1 MEKTADGRKSSQTI
15 MNIMS
20 KGNSFIAI
28 GGAIVFLLTPAIQQ
42 LRAQS
47 LSSPATTAFS
57 GWTERYLANTNRQ
70 VRSGM
75 LAEGVAAAR
84 QYHDALKS
92 LIESDPRAALAFSRS
107 VTKAADLPPEIQREL
122 ETPFTN
128 NGDFIVQG
136 ALAAKGGPPV
146 EPLRRF
152 VRLGLRLYRAHVF
165 GQNLG
170 GVSQYDVPLSG
181 IALDNEAVLA
191 EPVATSKALQANAAT
206 AWTTGGKNV
215 LVIRVDFSDL
225 TGAPE
230 GYSAATVQNIADS
243 QIAPYY
249 IKSSYGLT
257 ALTNSVTTLVYRMPQ
272 TAAYYATN
280 DANGTLHTD
289 AENAAAANY
298 TITNYDRIIVFFASL
313 GSIAHS
319 QINYGGLADIGAKR
333 VWCNGEFDFRVI
345 AHELGHTYG
354 LYHGNLWQVSDGN
367 PISPSGVDTEYGDDF
382 DTMGANNANNLGTD
396 FCPWFKNLLGWVSD
410 SQVKTITTNGTYR
423 IYAFDQ
429 NNYVAA
435 PGESLALK
443 IAKDGTYNYW
453 VSCRTD
459 FTNNYSMTNGVYV
472 QWGYNY
478 TRQSDLLDMNTP
490 GTSDQDAGLYV
501 GGIFTDVAA
510 ASGQGVTIHPVSR
523 GGTPPNEYRDVQI
536 TFGTAPPIAPAFTL
550 APASQSGILGQTVN
564 FTATASGN
572 PAPTYQWQRQP
583 AGVTGWTP
591 VANNSTFAG
600 ATTTNLAATL
610 TALSLSGDLYRCVA
624 SNSQGST
631 TSAPPASLTVN
642 AALVISTLAGKTG
655 TLGTANGTG
664 TNATFGYPWGM
675 ACDPAGNVYVAEY
688 YDGTI
693 RKITPAGV
701 VSNFV
706 PAFSFS
712 GPEGLAID
720 AGMNLY
726 ICDSGHDVIK
736 RISPGGTITSLAG
749 SANVAGWAD
758 GTNAAAL
765 FSAPW
770 GVAVDSF
777 TNIFVSDYNSNVI
790 RKVSRIGATAN
801 WAVITIAGLPGQAG
815 SSNGTNNQARFNQ
828 PTGLACDP
836 AGNVY
841 VADSGNYTV
850 RKLSKDATGT
860 NWVVTT
866 IAGQAGSYG
875 HNDGSGTNALLSGPY
890 ALAADAAGNIYV
902 TDTGYGLIRI
912 ISTNGAVTTLA
923 GSNGSADGFYTAA
936 GFNSPYGIALDPFGN
951 IYLADTFN
959 YTLRVGHVALVTI
972 PALAITSAGQNRLL
986 NWPVPTSPY
995 RLQAT
1000 TNLVPANWIVI
1011 TNLPLT
1017 ITNHNLVTNTTGSS
1031 KMFYRL
1037 LNP

>member
-1 MEKTADGRKSSQTI
+1 MQPANKPLVAILGV
-15 MNIMS
+15 
-20 KGNSFIAI
+20 IAL
-28 GGAIVFLLTPAIQQ
+28 LLTTSIRQ
-42 LRAQS
+42 LHAQS
-47 LSSPATTAFS
+47 LSSSAITAFS
-57 GWTERYLANTNRQ
+57 NWAGRYTAQTNGQ
-70 VRSGM
+70 IQSAMV
-75 LAEGVAAAR
+75 AEGVAAAR
-84 QYHDALKS
+84 QRRVLLKS
-92 LIESDPRAALAFSRS
+92 LIESDPRSALALSRS
-107 VTKAADLPPEIQREL
+107 LTNAAGLPPEIRGEL
-122 ETPFTN
+122 ETPFTS

-136 ALAAKGGPPV
+136 AMAAKGGPQV

-152 VRLGLRLYRAHVF
+152 VRLGTHIYRAHVF
-165 GQNLG
+165 GKRLG
-170 GVSQYDVPLSG
+170 GVSQFDVPLSG

-191 EPVATSKALQANAAT
+191 EPAAPQIQQPSPPT

-215 LVIRVDFSDL
+215 LIIRVDFSDL

-257 ALTNSVTTLVYRMPQ
+257 SLTNTVTTLVYRMPK
-272 TAAYYATN
+272 TAAYYATGGSN
-280 DANGTLHTD
+280 DLLHTD

-298 TITNYDRIIVFFASL
+298 TIANYDRIIVFFASL
-313 GSIAHS
+313 GSIPNS
-319 QINYGGLADIGAKR
+319 QINYGGLADIGSYR

-382 DTMGANNANNLGTD
+382 DTMGANGPNNLRTD
-396 FCPWFKNLLGWVSD
+396 FCPWFKNILGWISD
-410 SQVKTITTNGTYR
+410 SQVKTVTSSGTYR

-429 NNYVAA
+429 NNYTSA
-435 PGESLALK
+435 PGELLALN
-443 IAKDGTYNYW
+443 IVKDSTYNYW

-490 GTSDQDAGLYV
+490 GVSDQDAGLYV

-510 ASGQGVTIHPVSR
+510 ASGQGVTIHPVDR
-523 GGTPPNEYRDVQI
+523 GGTPPNEYRDIQV
-536 TFGTAPPIAPAFTL
+536 TFGTAPPIAPTFTIT
-550 APASQSGILGQTVN
+550 PASQSGVLGQIVN
-564 FTATASGN
+564 FSATASGN

-583 AGVTGWTP
+583 AGSTGWTP
-591 VANNSTFAG
+591 VTNNNTFAG
-600 ATTTNLAATL
+600 ATTTNLAVTL

-624 SNSQGST
+624 SNSQGSA

-664 TNATFGYPWGM
+664 TNATFAYPWGM

-701 VSNFV
+701 VNNFV

-720 AGMNLY
+720 AGTNLY
-726 ICDSGHDVIK
+726 ICDSLHDVIK

-758 GTNAAAL
+758 GTNTAAL

-770 GVAVDSF
+770 GIAVDSF
-777 TNIFVSDYNSNVI
+777 TNVFVSDYNSNVI
-790 RKVSRIGATAN
+790 RKVSRIGSTAN

-815 SSNGTNNQARFNQ
+815 SSDGTNSQARFNQ
-828 PTGLACDP
+828 PAGLACDP
-836 AGNVY
+836 SGNVY
-841 VADSGNYTV
+841 VADSSNYTV
-850 RKLSKDATGT
+850 RKLAKDSTGT
-860 NWVVTT
+860 NWIVTT
-866 IAGQAGSYG
+866 IAGQAGIYG
-875 HNDGSGTNALLSGPY
+875 HNDGQGTNALFGWTY
-890 ALAADAAGNIYV
+890 ALASDSAGNIYV
-902 TDTGYGLIRI
+902 TDGGNRLIRI
-912 ISTNGAVTTLA
+912 ISTNGVVTTLA

-936 GFNSPYGIALDPFGN
+936 GFSSPYGIALDPFGN
-951 IYLADTFN
+951 IYIADTFN
-959 YTLRVGHVALVTI
+959 YTIRVGHVAQVTI
-972 PALAITSAGQNRLL
+972 PSLTITSAGQNRIL
-986 NWPVPTSPY
+986 NWPVPANTF

-1000 TNLVPANWIVI
+1000 TNLSPANWIA
-1011 TNLPLT
+1011 
-1017 ITNHNLVTNTTGSS
+1017 VTNIPVTIANLNRVTNSTGSS
-1031 KMFYRL
+1031 TMFYRL
-1037 LNP
+1037 INP